1 MRKNPRIEFNLE
13 KLQHNVTTIY
23 NMCAAKGIDIVGVT
37 KGFTA
42 IPEIAQVMLDG
53 GIKTLGDSRLEN
65 IQALRSAGIKA
76 EMMLTRIPML
86 HEVNLVLKLVNCSLN
101 SEIVIIKELSDTA
114 IKNDIIHDIIL
125 MVDLGDLR
133 EGILPEDVQD
143 TVKEIFTMKGVC
155 LKGLGSNFN
164 CLSGLDPTV
173 EKLMEL
179 ITLSSKI
186 EKEFD
191 INLEIISGG
200 STSSLAL
207 IVKHSIPEKIN
218 QLRIGEGIL
227 LGHSDIFTNLYD
239 TYQDSITIT
248 AEIIELKLKDS
259 MLRGA
264 ISRDSF
270 GKVPTFKANGI
281 RKRAIL
287 AIGKQDIY
295 SDHLSPLDKNIT
307 IIGASSDHLVVD
319 VTDSTTSFQ
328 VGDEIQFIPTYPGI
342 LSSTTSKYVKVYT
355 SMASSK
361 LH

>member
-13 KLQHNVTTIY
+13 KLQHNVATIY
-23 NMCAAKGIDIVGVT
+23 NMCAAKEIDIVGVT

-42 IPEIAQVMLDG
+42 IPEIAQTMLDG

-65 IQALRSAGIKA
+65 IQVLRSAGIKS

-114 IKNDIIHDIIL
+114 IKNDKIHDIIL

-133 EGILPEDVQD
+133 EGILPEDALD
-143 TVKEIFTMKGVC
+143 TVKDIITMKGVR
-155 LKGLGSNFN
+155 LKGLGANFN
-164 CLSGLDPTV
+164 CLSGIEPTV
-173 EKLMEL
+173 DNLMEL
-179 ITLSSKI
+179 VTLSVTI
-186 EKEFD
+186 EKELG
-191 INLEIISGG
+191 INLETLSGG

-207 IVKHSIPEKIN
+207 VVKRTIPEKVN

-227 LGHSDIFTNLYD
+227 LGHSDILTNLED
-239 TYQDSITIT
+239 TYQDSIILC
-248 AEIIELKLKDS
+248 AEIIELKQKES
-259 MLRGA
+259 TPRGE
-264 ISRDSF
+264 IVRDSF
-270 GKVPTFKANGI
+270 GKIPEFKANGI

-295 SDHLSPLDKNIT
+295 PDHLSPLDKNIT

-319 VTDSTTSFQ
+319 VTDSTTLFQ
-328 VGDEIQFIPTYPGI
+328 IGDEIQFIPTYPGI
-342 LSSTTSKYVKVYT
+342 LSAATSKYVEVYT
-355 SMASSK
+355 
-361 LH
+361 

>member
-23 NMCAAKGIDIVGVT
+23 NMCAAKGIDIVGIT

-42 IPEIAQVMLDG
+42 IPEIAQVMFEG

-65 IQALRSAGIKA
+65 IQILRSAGIKA
-76 EMMLTRIPML
+76 KMMLTRIPMF

-114 IKNDIIHDIIL
+114 IKKDKIHDIIL

-133 EGILPEDVQD
+133 EGILPEDTLDAVRD
-143 TVKEIFTMKGVC
+143 IITMKGVR
-155 LKGLGSNFN
+155 LTGLGTNFN
-164 CLSGLDPTV
+164 CLSGVEPTV
-173 EKLMEL
+173 DNLMEL
-179 ITLSSKI
+179 VSLSVSI
-186 EKEFD
+186 EKELG
-191 INLEIISGG
+191 INLEILSGG

-207 IVKHSIPEKIN
+207 VVKHTIPEKVN

-227 LGHSDIFTNLYD
+227 LGHSDILTNLED
-239 TYQDSITIT
+239 TYQDSIIVF
-248 AEIIELKLKDS
+248 AEIIELKQKES
-259 MLRGA
+259 TPRGE
-264 ISRDSF
+264 IVRDSF
-270 GKVPTFKANGI
+270 GKLPKFKENGI

-295 SDHLSPLDKNIT
+295 PEHLSPLDKRIT

-319 VTDSTTSFQ
+319 VTDSTTSLQ
-328 VGDEIQFIPTYPGI
+328 IGDEIQFIPTYPGI

-355 SMASSK
+355 
-361 LH
+361 